1 MPRHDHDNLAGDFGA
16 RSPRGGAWWMSAKK
30 KTVLVVDDDQ
40 AVRESLKFDLELEG
54 LAVETY
60 DCGAALL
67 RDAGLASADCLVL
80 DCKMPG
86 MDGFAILGE
95 LAARQIKAPVI
106 LITAP
111 LTETLRRR
119 AKKAEVFAILEKPL
133 LDDVLIK
140 NVRCA
145 TFH

>member
-1 MPRHDHDNLAGDFGA
+1 
-16 RSPRGGAWWMSAKK
+16 MSAGK
-30 KTVLVVDDDQ
+30 KTVLVVDDDR

-54 LAVETY
+54 LVVETF
-60 DCGAALL
+60 DCGASLL
-67 RDAGLASADCLVL
+67 RDARLAGADCVVL

-86 MDGFAILGE
+86 MDGFAVLGE
-95 LAARQIKAPVI
+95 LAARGITAPVI

-133 LDDVLIK
+133 LDDILIQ
-140 NVRCA
+140 NVRSA
-145 TFH
+145 AFH

>member
-1 MPRHDHDNLAGDFGA
+1 MPA
-16 RSPRGGAWWMSAKK
+16 RK
-30 KTVLVVDDDQ
+30 KTVLVVDDDRG
-40 AVRESLKFDLELEG
+40 VRESLKFDLELEG

-67 RDAGLASADCLVL
+67 RDARLAGADCVVL

-86 MDGFAILGE
+86 MDGFALLGE
-95 LAARQIKAPVI
+95 LAARGITAPVI

-119 AKKAEVFAILEKPL
+119 AKKADVFAILEKPL
-133 LDDVLIK
+133 LDNVLIQ
-140 NVRCA
+140 NVRSA